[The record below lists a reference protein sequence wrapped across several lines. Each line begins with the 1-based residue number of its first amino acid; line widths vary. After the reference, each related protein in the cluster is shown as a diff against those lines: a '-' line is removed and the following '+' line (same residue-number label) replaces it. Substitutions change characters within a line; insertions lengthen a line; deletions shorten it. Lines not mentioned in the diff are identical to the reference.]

1 MDLYY
6 RGATGIIFPEYYR
19 PFLTFIK
26 TVVCGVIAG
35 FGLPNNI
42 GTARYLS
49 PQEREIANDRLLL
62 DKPSLGD
69 GTK

>member
-1 MDLYY
+1 ML
-6 RGATGIIFPEYYR
+6 PSLC
-19 PFLTFIK
+19 LTVVQ
-26 TVVCGVIAG
+26 TVVCGFIAG
-35 FGLPNNI
+35 IGLPNNI
-42 GTARYLS
+42 GTARYLT